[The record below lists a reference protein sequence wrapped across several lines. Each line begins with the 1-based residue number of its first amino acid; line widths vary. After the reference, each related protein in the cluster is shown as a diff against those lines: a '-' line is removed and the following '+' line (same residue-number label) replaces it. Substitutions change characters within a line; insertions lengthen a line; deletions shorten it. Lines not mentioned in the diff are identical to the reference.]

1 VIIAFSADYK
11 KVNANPFNF
20 LKIIIIMSQESPTTS
35 YRTSFESTTEKEPE
49 VIRNDDGSP
58 QMRIAKIT
66 SRGEE
71 YFERY
76 GGDDIHEPPPKEF
89 LAAGGTILVQSETTV
104 DANMITWDGPNDP
117 LNPQNWSIKYKWLVT
132 VVCTVMTLNV

>member
-1 VIIAFSADYK
+1 
-11 KVNANPFNF
+11 
-20 LKIIIIMSQESPTTS
+20 MSKETPSS
-35 YRTSFESTTEKEPE
+35 SRTSFDSQSTRNEP
-49 VIRNDDGSP
+49 VVRNDVVSP
-58 QMRIAKIT
+58 EMRIAQIA

-89 LAAGGTILVQSETTV
+89 FAGVPNLAKSESTV

-117 LNPQNWSIKYKWLVT
+117 LNPQNWSIMYKCFVT
-132 VVCTVMTLNV
+132 VVCTIITINVYV

>member
-1 VIIAFSADYK
+1 
-11 KVNANPFNF
+11 
-20 LKIIIIMSQESPTTS
+20 MSQEFSGS
-35 YRTSFESTTEKEPE
+35 YRTSFESTTEKELE
-49 VIRNDDGSP
+49 VRNDESP
-58 QMRIAKIT
+58 HMRLEKIA

-89 LAAGGTILVQSETTV
+89 LAGGLSLVQSETTV
-104 DANMITWDGPNDP
+104 DANMITWEGPNDL

-132 VVCTVMTLNV
+132 VVCTIMTINVYV